1 MKLKKLLIITVL
13 ISTTAILYGCSSSK
27 INETSSDESN
37 STQSEMISD
46 STNSNTSSSSKNSDD
61 SDNSK
66 TKANSENK
74 KDTNSNTNS
83 NKKSTN
89 SSAPK
94 NSKTV
99 SNDNVTQKPNKSTND
114 LIFKSKLGFSM
125 QFPDN
130 WKGKYKIKE
139 DDEGLAVYFKSKDPK
154 TPENRGLL
162 FVIKKKYDSE
172 EAEMFDSV
180 CEKKF
185 ITVGNT
191 TYLVGGP
198 TDVPLD
204 STTTDI
210 NDFVSMIQ
218 ESQKVIHTMKSIN

>member
-46 STNSNTSSSSKNSDD
+46 
-61 SDNSK
+61 
-66 TKANSENK
+66 
-74 KDTNSNTNS
+74 
-83 NKKSTN
+83 STN

-185 ITVGNT
+185 ITLGNT